1 MPRVAASLNTSA
13 ASTKSR
19 LREHWDNGNLLLG
32 FGFSLFGVLLVDRYL
47 QYNEGMS
54 VEGAIGMMEEDA
66 RQKRLDI
73 LEEHRNDPTLFHC
86 IARKVYKMGG
96 SHSLMHVEQD
106 DVLQVL
112 AEGIGPDNLYNLCRK
127 MTPDGQQVVSI
138 GWYPVQ
144 YLEKVA
150 PPKKSWFQWAS
161 GK

>member
-1 MPRVAASLNTSA
+1 MPRVAASATTVTPPSG
-13 ASTKSR
+13 
-19 LREHWDNGNLLLG
+19 LRYHWDNGNILLG
-32 FGFSLFGVLLVDRYL
+32 FGGTLFAVLLADRYL

-73 LEEHRNDPTLFHC
+73 LEEHRNDPTLFLC
-86 IARKVYKMGG
+86 VARKVYKMGG
-96 SHSLMHVEQD
+96 SHSLMFVNQD
-106 DVLQVL
+106 DILQVL
-112 AEGIGPDNLYNLCRK
+112 DEGIGPDNLYNLCRK

-150 PPKKSWFQWAS
+150 PPKKSWLKLAF